1 MTLRL
6 VYLLFY
12 QLSARIGLLAR
23 SEASRGALKATE
35 KLFSAAAFGS
45 AQVPPAGTTAASR
58 QINGQTTNPRG
69 AQVTVLHRVFRAQ
82 QDGLFGGKFDA
93 SLVLPT
99 TRGRGRCSWLRECT
113 ASVDG

>member
-69 AQVTVLHRVFRAQ
+69 AQVTMLHRVFEPNRMVYSA
-82 QDGLFGGKFDA
+82 A
-93 SLVLPT
+93 SLMRHSSCP
-99 TRGRGRCSWLRECT
+99 LRVAADDVPGCVS
-113 ASVDG
+113 APLA